1 MKKLAFAVLFGRRR
15 RVAKPSAC
23 AIHHPAISDF
33 HTVVAKA
40 GVSVTFKPTNSTYIF
55 VADSPVIGRLGPFAL
70 IGVQHAGHNTGDYN
84 SDEVQDMAG
93 QVALSHAAVHFGDF
107 TD

>member
-1 MKKLAFAVLFGRRR
+1 MQ
-15 RVAKPSAC
+15 
-23 AIHHPAISDF
+23 HPVSSDF

-55 VADSPVIGRLGPFAL
+55 VADSPVIGRRGPFAFA
-70 IGVQHAGHNTGDYN
+70 GVQHAGRNTGDYN
-84 SDEVQDMAG
+84 SDEVQDMAR
-93 QVALSHAAVHFGDF
+93 QVALSHAVVHFGDF